1 MALALFWPGRPGAQP
16 VGDLAVAATALFVA
30 VNGFISP
37 TYLRHY
43 CPCDDSGYFV
53 DGVEERYF
61 HLANFVTAM
70 LGLALVL
77 GEMAAVFGS
86 QAFDDVARWLVSL
99 AKVSTVGTFQLWVY
113 VFYLCL
119 KMF

>member
-1 MALALFWPGRPGAQP
+1 MALTLFWPGPPGVQP
-16 VGDLAVAATALFVA
+16 VGDLPVAATALFVA

-37 TYLRHY
+37 TYLQHY
-43 CPCDDSGYFV
+43 CPCDDFV
-53 DGVEERYF
+53 DGVDERYF

-70 LGLALVL
+70 LGLVL
-77 GEMAAVFGS
+77 TLGKMAVFRSHSFVG
-86 QAFDDVARWLVSL
+86 VARWLVSL

-119 KMF
+119 KMFYIGS